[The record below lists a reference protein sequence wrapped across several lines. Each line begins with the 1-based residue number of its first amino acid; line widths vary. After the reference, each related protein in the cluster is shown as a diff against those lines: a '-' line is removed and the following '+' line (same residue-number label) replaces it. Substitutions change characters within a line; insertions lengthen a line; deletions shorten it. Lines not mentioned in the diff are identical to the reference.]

1 MTEIFGNYIEDLPDS
16 QEYLIIGFSPI
27 SAPLQQ
33 RWKTN
38 GLSADFLADYISTF
52 FPGNDDTNNSL
63 EKKAEIRGAIS
74 YIANELLENAMK
86 YNYDASSLPISI
98 KLCFHGDTIIFQ
110 ITNSID
116 PDRIKN
122 FKNHLQELID
132 CDPEEMYIRQLEKNA
147 IEENKTGGG
156 LGFLTIVNDYGA
168 KLGWKFQ
175 NDKEK
180 PEKMT
185 ISTMVQLEI

>member
-1 MTEIFGNYIEDLPDS
+1 MTEIFGNFIDDLPAS

-52 FPGNDDTNNSL
+52 FPGSDETNTSL

-86 YNYDASSLPISI
+86 YNYELSSLPISI
-98 KLCFHGDTIIFQ
+98 KLCFHGNTIIFQ

-116 PDRIKN
+116 PDRVEN
-122 FKNHLQELID
+122 FKAYLREIINS
-132 CDPEEMYIRQLEKNA
+132 DPEEMYIRQLEKNA
-147 IEENKTGGG
+147 IEENITGGG
-156 LGFLTIVNDYGA
+156 LGFLTIINDYGA

-175 NDKEK
+175 SDRENPDR
-180 PEKMT
+180 MT
-185 ISTMVQLEI
+185 ISTMVQLAI

>member
-1 MTEIFGNYIEDLPDS
+1 MVEIFGNFIDDLPTS

-52 FPGNDDTNNSL
+52 FPGSEEANNSL
-63 EKKAEIRGAIS
+63 DKKAEIRGAIS

-86 YNYDASSLPISI
+86 YNYDRSSLPISI
-98 KLCFHGDTIIFQ
+98 KLCFHGNTIIFE

-116 PDRIKN
+116 PNTIAK
-122 FKNHLQELID
+122 FQSHLREIMD
-132 CDPEEMYIRQLEKNA
+132 SDPEEMYIRQLEKSA
-147 IEENKTGGG
+147 IEENRTGGG
-156 LGFLTIVNDYGA
+156 LGFLTIINDYDA
-168 KLGWKFQ
+168 RLGWKFQ
-175 NDKEK
+175 KDKIKSENILL
-180 PEKMT
+180 T
-185 ISTMVQLEI
+185 TMVQLEL